1 VSFKD
6 FYDKN
11 RRLALLRFLTE
22 ADDYRL
28 NSSVLKT
35 ALNAIG
41 LSDGRDIVEADLV
54 LLEKHGLVEIDRI
67 KLPGGEVIV
76 AKLTEPGSEVAKGRP
91 HPVVARPD
99 P

>member
-1 VSFKD
+1 MAFKD

-11 RRLALLRFLTE
+11 RRLALLRFLME

-28 NSSVLKT
+28 NSSVLRT

-41 LSDGRDIVEADLV
+41 LSDGRDIVEADME
-54 LLEKHGLVEIDRI
+54 LLQKHSLVEIERI
-67 KLPGGEVIV
+67 KLPGGEVVV
-76 AKLTEPGSEVAKGRP
+76 AKLTELGAEVAKGRP
-91 HPVVARPD
+91 SPVVARPD